1 MLIIVAEQEGKK
13 KMYEIYVYNTDNE
26 QWTVIEELTNTELIK
41 VAECVEHE
49 LDCRAFDK
57 LDVFEAEDTG
67 ESKGV
72 KLLRFQYLFKD
83 WEGYVPKVIRK

>member
-1 MLIIVAEQEGKK
+1 
-13 KMYEIYVYNTDNE
+13 MYEVYVYNTDNE

-49 LDCRAFDK
+49 LDCRVFDK

-72 KLLRFQYLFKD
+72 KLLRFQYLFKN